1 MNQPWPDPT
10 RQARRT
16 PEIVPLLLKAYGVAT
31 AERVERI
38 LEETGPSPYLGDLV
52 ADYPRRGGKRMR
64 PALCLA
70 VARAH
75 GADMEDALACAAGIE
90 LFHNALLI
98 HDDIEDE
105 SETRRGRPTLHRLH
119 GIPLALNAGDAL
131 LMLAMGPILETA
143 ARLGGRAAETMLRQT
158 QVMARETA
166 EGQALE
172 LGWRDGKALDL
183 TEGDY
188 LTMVLKK
195 TAWLATIW
203 PLQLGLLI
211 GTRGEADPEAVV
223 RFGFFLGAAFQIQ
236 DDLLNFVA
244 DTAYGKERHGD
255 LFEGKRTLMLIHAR
269 NRADAQERAFIDD
282 FLARGRHQ
290 RSPDEVATIAA
301 IVERHGSR
309 AHALTVASGLA
320 GAAAHEFELAFGHL
334 PPSDDLAFLEGMIPW
349 VFERV

>member
-1 MNQPWPDPT
+1 MNRPWPDPP
-10 RQARRT
+10 RQARQT
-16 PEIVPLLLKAYGVAT
+16 PDIVPALLRAYGDAT
-31 AERVERI
+31 ARETERI
-38 LEETGPSPYLGDLV
+38 LGNGGAAPFLGDLV

-64 PALCLA
+64 PALFIA
-70 VARAH
+70 AARAH
-75 GADMEDALACAAGIE
+75 GAALEDVLPCAAGIE

-131 LMLAMGPILETA
+131 LMMALAPILETA
-143 ARLGGRAAETMLRQT
+143 SRMGGRTAELILRQT
-158 QVMARETA
+158 QQMARETA
-166 EGQALE
+166 EGQALD
-172 LGWRDGKALDL
+172 LGWRSRPTPELSEA
-183 TEGDY
+183 DY

-203 PLQLGLLI
+203 PLQLGVLI
-211 GTRGEADPEAVV
+211 GTRGAADPDAVA

-244 DTAYGKERHGD
+244 DAAYGKERHGD

-269 NRADAQERAFIDD
+269 RAGNAAERREIDA
-282 FLARGRHQ
+282 FLARQRHQ
-290 RSPDEVATIAA
+290 RSAPEVARISG
-301 IVERHGSR
+301 IIERHGSR
-309 AHALTVASGLA
+309 AHALSVASGLA
-320 GAAAHEFELAFGHL
+320 GAAAHECQRAFGHL
-334 PPSDDLAFLEGMIPW
+334 PPGDDRAFLEGMVPW